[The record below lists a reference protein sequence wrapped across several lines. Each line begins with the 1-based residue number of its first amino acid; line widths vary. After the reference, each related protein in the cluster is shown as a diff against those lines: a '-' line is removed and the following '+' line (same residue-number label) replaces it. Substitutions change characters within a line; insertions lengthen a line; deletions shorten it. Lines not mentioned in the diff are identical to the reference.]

1 MILFMQRESS
11 YNTFETVVHEI
22 PIQHRPTTAVFPEN
36 GVQQH
41 DFMRR
46 ELHYSDT
53 WRSQTRETQDL
64 EHHQIRHFAGTRLVM
79 GSPSALL
86 RHSCSE
92 TPCMRSFDCFLFLD
106 NIFSFR

>member
-53 WRSQTRETQDL
+53 WRSQTRRIWNTVKSGILQERDL
-64 EHHQIRHFAGTRLVM
+64 SWARQVHCCVTAVVKHHA
-79 GSPSALL
+79 
-86 RHSCSE
+86 
-92 TPCMRSFDCFLFLD
+92 
-106 NIFSFR
+106 